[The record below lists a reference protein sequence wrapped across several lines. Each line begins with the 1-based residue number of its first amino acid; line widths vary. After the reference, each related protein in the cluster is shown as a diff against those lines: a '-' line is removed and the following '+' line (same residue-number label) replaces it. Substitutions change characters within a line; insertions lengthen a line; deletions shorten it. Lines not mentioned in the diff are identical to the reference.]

1 MTAPTICDPWIE
13 KLITAGRLAPG
24 ARRLTREEAAHQYN
38 EANAL
43 TEADDD
49 FLYTPGQAAG
59 AARDALAVIGIEVA
73 DSARILL
80 TDMTGGQHCWSY
92 LIEPGQIA
100 CAIEQHRL
108 VSGESL
114 SATAILEALPWF

>member
-13 KLITAGRLAPG
+13 RLITAGQLAPG
-24 ARRLTREEAAHQYN
+24 ARGLTREQAADQHN
-38 EANAL
+38 AANAL
-43 TEADDD
+43 DPSDHD

-80 TDMTGGQHCWSY
+80 TDMTGGQRCWTY
-92 LIEPGQIA
+92 LVEPTQLEY
-100 CAIEQHRL
+100 AIEQHRL
-108 VSGESL
+108 MTGESL
-114 SATAILEALPWF
+114 SATAIERALPWF